1 MDFPSEAIIAG
12 YAGLAAVVAALYR
25 NQMKSQSR
33 CEANEAR
40 MNKKIDELA
49 AYQRDEMMNEIK
61 RGIELSA
68 VSLPLLDRA
77 VRILRRCEDDLT
89 PTADEGLKVK
99 HPSGETTSFIRVK
112 K

>member
-1 MDFPSEAIIAG
+1 MDIPSEAIIAG

-25 NQMKSQSR
+25 AQTKSQTR
-33 CEANEAR
+33 CEANESR
-40 MNKKIDELA
+40 MNRKIDELA
-49 AYQRDEMMNEIK
+49 AFQRDEMMIEIK

-77 VRILRRCEDDLT
+77 VRILRRCEEDFT
-89 PTADEGLKVK
+89 PTEDDGLKVR
-99 HPSGETTSFIRVK
+99 HPSGETTSFIKVK

>member
-1 MDFPSEAIIAG
+1 
-12 YAGLAAVVAALYR
+12 
-25 NQMKSQSR
+25 
-33 CEANEAR
+33 

-77 VRILRRCEDDLT
+77 VRILRRCEDDFT
-89 PTADEGLKVK
+89 PTDDSLKVK
-99 HPSGETTSFIRVK
+99 HPSGETTSFIKAK

>member
-1 MDFPSEAIIAG
+1 MDIPSEAIIAG

-25 NQMKSQSR
+25 NQMKSQTR
-33 CEANEAR
+33 CEANESR

-49 AYQRDEMMNEIK
+49 AYQRDEMMQTHE
-61 RGIELSA
+61 RSIELSA

-77 VRILRRCEDDLT
+77 IRVIRRCEEDFT

-99 HPSGETTSFIRVK
+99 HPSGETTSFIKVK